1 MYKRKGRKADLP
13 RFMTVG
19 TTFLVIKKSD
29 DLSMKKAVMSGIFL
43 ALFINEKGRDE
54 RIFLASCVNEKALVE
69 P

>member
-1 MYKRKGRKADLP
+1 
-13 RFMTVG
+13 
-19 TTFLVIKKSD
+19 
-29 DLSMKKAVMSGIFL
+29 MKKAVMSGIFL